1 MLMSKV
7 RRIGAV
13 ALAFVM
19 VVAIAAPVL
28 AAGDVS
34 VGDFVMK
41 LAKARN
47 LNASDVNTAV
57 NSLNAVGVR
66 LPAGINYTD
75 RLTEGT
81 VTGISRSVGLN
92 VRTSTP
98 DSNFDS
104 DMVDRFFVSF
114 ASELGDN
121 DDTVISVDFHNN
133 GNGKDPNGKGGKFG
147 KGKGGRTP
155 SEPE

>member
-1 MLMSKV
+1 MSKV

-13 ALAFVM
+13 ALALVM
-19 VVAIAAPVL
+19 AVAITAPVL

-34 VGDFVMK
+34 VGDFLMQI
-41 LAKARN
+41 AKARN

-57 NSLNAVGVR
+57 TSLHAVGVR
-66 LPAGINYTD
+66 LPAGINYDD

-81 VTGISRSVGLN
+81 VTGISRAVGLN

-104 DMVDRFFVSF
+104 DMVERFFVSF
-114 ASELGDN
+114 ASELDVKGDP
-121 DDTVISVDFHNN
+121 VISERYHNN
-133 GNGKDPNGKGGKFG
+133 GNGKDVYKGNNG

>member
-1 MLMSKV
+1 MSKV

-13 ALAFVM
+13 ALALVM
-19 VVAIAAPVL
+19 AVAIAAPVL

-34 VGDFVMK
+34 VGDFIVQ

-57 NSLNAVGVR
+57 SSLHAAGVR
-66 LPAGINYTD
+66 LPAGINYD
-75 RLTEGT
+75 ERLTEGT
-81 VTGISRSVGLN
+81 VTGISRAVGLN

-98 DSNFDS
+98 DSNFDR

-114 ASELGDN
+114 ASELDVTGDP
-121 DDTVISVDFHNN
+121 VMSERHHNN
-133 GNGKDPNGKGGKFG
+133 GNGKDKGNKG

>member
-1 MLMSKV
+1 MSKV

-13 ALAFVM
+13 ALALVM
-19 VVAIAAPVL
+19 AVAITAPVL

-34 VGDFVMK
+34 VGDFLMQI
-41 LAKARN
+41 AKARN

-57 NSLNAVGVR
+57 TSLHAVGVR
-66 LPAGINYTD
+66 LPAGINYDD

-81 VTGISRSVGLN
+81 VTGISRAVGLN

-104 DMVDRFFVSF
+104 AMVERFFVSF
-114 ASELGDN
+114 ASELGDVTDSVN
-121 DDTVISVDFHNN
+121 TGNKDKDEDDKKT
-133 GNGKDPNGKGGKFG
+133 G